1 MSWAYF
7 GQKRTGSVLLSRRS
21 AMKTLIA
28 LAFAAIGIGLSPFAR
43 AEAAS
48 SSTTE
53 TALACLLG
61 MAPDGCERG
70 FMGFTYGLNN
80 LPLSWYQV
88 RRLITYCSK
97 RYVHRRLDNCYS
109 GPLESVKYLGAN
121 AGGDDVYDV
130 KFAHME
136 KTYVISQPAP
146 DGKIAS
152 IWMLEGPAI
161 QSIRH
166 DVVSVTS
173 PEKSAKII
181 YTRPREYTG
190 SF

>member
-1 MSWAYF
+1 
-7 GQKRTGSVLLSRRS
+7 
-21 AMKTLIA
+21 MKTVIA
-28 LAFAAIGIGLSPFAR
+28 LAFAAIAIGSSPVAR
-43 AEAAS
+43 AENAPTR
-48 SSTTE
+48 TTE

-61 MAPDGCERG
+61 MAPDGCERT
-70 FMGFTYGLNN
+70 FMGFTYGLSNRS
-80 LPLSWYQV
+80 LSWYQV
-88 RRLITYCSK
+88 RSLITYCSK

-109 GPLESVKYLGAN
+109 GPLESVKYLGIN
-121 AGGDDVYDV
+121 AAGDDVYDV
-130 KFAHME
+130 QYQHME
-136 KTYVISQPAP
+136 KTYVLSQPAA

-152 IWMLEGPAI
+152 IWMIEGPAI

-173 PEKSAKII
+173 PEKAAKTI

>member
-1 MSWAYF
+1 
-7 GQKRTGSVLLSRRS
+7 
-21 AMKTLIA
+21 MKTRTA
-28 LAFAAIGIGLSPFAR
+28 LAFAAMMIGLSPAAR
-43 AEAAS
+43 AEEAQRL
-48 SSTTE
+48 TTE

-80 LPLSWYQV
+80 HPLSWYQV
-88 RRLITYCSK
+88 RSLITYCSK
-97 RYVHRRLDNCYS
+97 QYVHRRLDNCYS
-109 GPLESVKYLGAN
+109 GPLESVKYLGTN
-121 AGGDDVYDV
+121 AAGDDVYDI
-130 KFAHME
+130 KFLHME
-136 KTYVISQPAP
+136 KTYVLSQPAA

-152 IWMLEGPAI
+152 IWMIEGPAI

-166 DVVSVTS
+166 DVVSITS
-173 PEKSAKII
+173 PEKAAKII